1 LEFPRRRV
9 FFEKDTIMTIRW
21 LSSVEEEGETLF
33 RIGRDGDTYI
43 AEWPELLTL
52 RAAKETPPQV
62 TEHEGLSPVMKKKI
76 LSGAVKAYT
85 RHLTGAMSV
94 HAAVLARNGRAIAL
108 LGTSGA
114 GKSTL
119 AAYLTRALGAE
130 LVSDDVCHLEEQ
142 SGRLIAPPAGEQH
155 FLNEAS
161 CVALGLTHQGG
172 AEKSALESPC
182 SQQPYPL
189 CAWVSLAF
197 DTHALKLQPLHGYA
211 ALAAVLGSS
220 ARLTLDDPES
230 TRRDLE
236 RAGRWATEVPVLRFV
251 RPRDF
256 NALSN
261 CLALFSHLFEGTDPN
276 SCSEESPS

>member
-1 LEFPRRRV
+1 
-9 FFEKDTIMTIRW
+9 MTVRW

-33 RIGRDGDTYI
+33 RIGREGETYI

-52 RAAKETPPQV
+52 RAAKGTPPQM

-76 LSGAVKAYT
+76 IGGAVKAYT
-85 RHLTGAMSV
+85 RHLAGAMSV
-94 HAAVLARNGRAIAL
+94 HAAVLAKNGRAIAL

-142 SGRLIAPPAGEQH
+142 NGWLMAPPAKEHH

-172 AEKSALESPC
+172 AEKSAIESKH
-182 SQQPYPL
+182 SRHSHPL

-197 DTHALKLQPLHGYA
+197 DTQQVAPQLQPLHGYN

-230 TRRDLE
+230 TRRDLD

-256 NALSN
+256 AALSQ
-261 CLALFSHLFEGTDPN
+261 CVALFSALFEGP
-276 SCSEESPS
+276 

>member
-1 LEFPRRRV
+1 MSMSAV
-9 FFEKDTIMTIRW
+9 RW
-21 LSSVEEEGETLF
+21 LSSVEEDGETLF
-33 RIGRDGDTYI
+33 RIGRDGATYV

-52 RAAKETPPQV
+52 RVAKESQPEV
-62 TEHEGLSPVMKKKI
+62 TEHAGLSPVMKKKI
-76 LSGAVKAYT
+76 MRGAVKAYT
-85 RHLTGAMSV
+85 RHLAGAMSV
-94 HAAVLARNGRAIAL
+94 HAAVLAKNGRAIAL

-142 SGRLIAPPAGEQH
+142 NGRLIAPPANEEH

-172 AEKSALESPC
+172 AEKSAFESQH
-182 SQQPYPL
+182 SRVPYPL

-197 DTHALKLQPLHGYA
+197 DTHPPQLEPLHGYA

-230 TRRDLE
+230 TRHDLD

-256 NALSN
+256 AALSK
-261 CLALFSHLFEGTDPN
+261 CIALFSALFEGP
-276 SCSEESPS
+276 